1 MLVVYYKHTNLTE
14 LDWAG
19 TVLSYMQKIVALLN
33 ANVKCKNKEELN
45 NIQSSISI
53 SAAPLTQ
60 AYKLLFGDV
69 ASLVSR

>member
-19 TVLSYMQKIVALLN
+19 TVLSYMQKIVALQKV
-33 ANVKCKNKEELN
+33 NVKCKNKEELN

-53 SAAPLTQ
+53 NAAPLTQ